1 MREELKG
8 IEDVK
13 DVKLMNLE
21 TGEVLLEFDTLK
33 VSKVESEE
41 ELEYEK
47 DI

>member
-1 MREELKG
+1 MEE
-8 IEDVK
+8 VK
-13 DVKLMNLE
+13 DVKLVNAE